1 MVKLPSCSRRQ
12 RGILLEATTRS
23 GRPASASL
31 ASSFFAWLKPL
42 VCTFTRGKAHGL
54 IVAEERQGHL
64 ASAWRLVKIPA
75 YRLIGLNGWAR
86 RRLDVYLSLRAY
98 RKTFGRNPNLSQPT
112 LFSEKVTARKL
123 FDRRPVFFTLA
134 DKLLA
139 REFAAARIGAQ
150 HLPKLFTVCERFE
163 EIDFDRLPDKF
174 VIKTNHGSH
183 WVLFVEDKA
192 ALDKAA
198 ARQMVNRWL
207 RTNYYVNSRECFYKD
222 VKPRIMIEEYL
233 LEDSGAPIL
242 DFRLYAFDGAVKFF
256 SIQRRLVVDGK
267 RTITRFT
274 RARERLPDPIASP
287 APGMPAGGAPAAPLA
302 SIEFPANLEQILEIG
317 DRLAQGFDFI
327 RVDLYNPGGRIVY
340 GELTTL
346 PMGGVRPF
354 NPLICDRMFGEEWEL
369 KLGTAPS

>member
-1 MVKLPSCSRRQ
+1 MR
-12 RGILLEATTRS
+12 LETVSRS
-23 GRPASASL
+23 GRPGGASPAFV
-31 ASSFFAWLKPL
+31 FFSWLQPL
-42 VCTFTRGKAHGL
+42 VCTFTRGKAPRL
-54 IVAEERQGHL
+54 IVAEERQGRL

-98 RKTFGRNPNLSQPT
+98 RKTFGRNPDLAQPT

-150 HLPKLFTVCERFE
+150 HLPRLFAVCERFE

-192 ALDKAA
+192 AFDKAA
-198 ARQMVNRWL
+198 ARRLVNRWL
-207 RTNYYVNSRECFYKD
+207 KTNYYVNSRESFYKN
-222 VKPRIMIEEYL
+222 VKPRIMIEEFL
-233 LEDSGAPIL
+233 QEDSGAPLL

-274 RARERLPDPIASP
+274 RARERLPDPVTPPASG
-287 APGMPAGGAPAAPLA
+287 ASVMGAPASLA

-354 NPLICDRMFGEEWEL
+354 NPLICDRMFGQEWNL
-369 KLGTAPS
+369 KLGAAES

>member
-1 MVKLPSCSRRQ
+1 
-12 RGILLEATTRS
+12 LEAITRS

-31 ASSFFAWLKPL
+31 ASSFFTWLQPL
-42 VCTFTRGKAHGL
+42 VCTFTHDKASGL
-54 IVAEERQGHL
+54 VAAEERQGRL
-64 ASAWRLVKIPA
+64 ACAWSAVKIPV
-75 YRLIGLNGWAR
+75 YRLIGLNGWAG

-134 DKLLA
+134 DKLRA

-150 HLPKLFTVCERFE
+150 HLPRLFTVCERFE

-183 WVLFVEDKA
+183 WVLFVGDKA

-198 ARQMVNRWL
+198 ARRLVNRWL
-207 RTNYYVNSRECFYKD
+207 RTNYYVNSRECFYKN

-256 SIQRRLVVDGK
+256 SIQRRLAVDGA
-267 RTITRFT
+267 RTFTRFT
-274 RARERLPDPIASP
+274 RARERLPDPVTSP
-287 APGMPAGGAPAAPLA
+287 ASGAPAPLA

-354 NPLICDRMFGEEWEL
+354 NPLICDRMFGQEWNL
-369 KLGTAPS
+369 KLGAAES

>member
-1 MVKLPSCSRRQ
+1 MR
-12 RGILLEATTRS
+12 LETVSRS

-31 ASSFFAWLKPL
+31 ASIFFAWPRAL
-42 VCTFTRGKAHGL
+42 TRMFTR
-54 IVAEERQGHL
+54 ERAAAPTGGPSRGRL
-64 ASAWRLVKIPA
+64 ASAYGATKISL
-75 YRLIGLNGWAR
+75 YRLIGLNPWAA
-86 RRLDVYLSLRAY
+86 RRLDIYLSLRAY
-98 RKTFGRNPNLSQPT
+98 RKAFGRNPNLTQPS
-112 LFSEKVTARKL
+112 LFSEKVMARRL
-123 FDRRPVFFTLA
+123 FDRRPVFSMLA

-139 REFAAARIGAQ
+139 REFAAERIGAR
-150 HLPKLFTVCERFE
+150 HLPTLLTACERFE

-192 ALDKAA
+192 AFDKAA
-198 ARQMVNRWL
+198 ARRIVNRWL
-207 RTNYYVNSRECFYKD
+207 RTNYYVNSREVFYKN

-242 DFRLYAFDGAVKFF
+242 DFRLYAFDGVVKFF
-256 SIQRRLVVDGK
+256 SIQRRLAVDGK

-274 RARERLPDPIASP
+274 RARERLPDPVASLV
-287 APGMPAGGAPAAPLA
+287 PGTPAGGAPAAPLA

-354 NPLICDRMFGEEWEL
+354 NPLICDRMFGQEWNL
-369 KLGTAPS
+369 KLGAAES